1 MKQKMALI
9 IFILI
14 LLLGVI
20 MPNKAFA
27 ISSSGGYI
35 IDNYDIDMIV
45 NEDNTFDITETIDVT
60 FTESNKHGIFRKIP
74 LKNVVTR
81 LDGTKSSNRAK
92 ISNISVNEPY
102 TTSNESGY
110 KVLKIGD
117 ANSTV
122 RGTRTYIIKYTYNIG
137 KDPLKDADEL
147 YFNLIGNEWDT
158 RIDNVNFSITMPKEF
173 DKTQLG
179 FSTGYRASTDSSN
192 VSYTVTGNTIKGST
206 KSTLYSGE
214 ALTVRLSL
222 PEGYFVG
229 ASINLDYTVILE
241 IIISI
246 IFVFIAYV
254 LWKKYGKD
262 DIVVDTV
269 EFYPPDNLNS
279 ADIGFLY
286 KGHSDQKDII
296 SLLIYLANKG
306 YLKIEE
312 YEETTLKVIK
322 SKNFKIIKLKEY
334 DGNDENERTFFDG
347 LFWVKEE
354 VTKNDLYNRFYLILK
369 EIAKNINRKENQ
381 EKVFE
386 KASLAKRGIVII
398 MIVIIFLFMDGWK
411 MLTNFGIYGPIII
424 CAFLGI
430 TLGSVY
436 KKPSKSTIII
446 ASIIFLIVSA
456 KCMIEDIIMDK
467 IYLIKFIIEA
477 ICMVATIV
485 FLGIMKKRTSYGNE
499 MLGKI
504 EGFKTFL
511 ETAEKP
517 RLEQLVMEDPEYF
530 YNILPYTY
538 VLGVSNKWMKK
549 FEDIALEAPTWY
561 YGYTTFNM
569 YTFNHFMNTTYAS
582 ISNAMTSTPSSSH
595 SGGSGGGFS
604 GGGSGGGG
612 RRLLVKNILQT
623 NIELKFSKNISKLDK
638 ISELRCFLFNREQ
651 SFLKM
656 VYCKSKI

>member
-45 NEDNTFDITETIDVT
+45 NENNTFDITETIDVT

-179 FSTGYRASTDSSN
+179 FSTGYRGSTDSSN
-192 VSYTVTGNTIKGST
+192 ISYAVTQNTIKGST
-206 KSTLYSGE
+206 KNILHSGE
-214 ALTVRLSL
+214 ALTVRLNL

-246 IFVFIAYV
+246 IFVFIAYL

-322 SKNFKIIKLKEY
+322 SKNFKIVKLKEY

-347 LFWVKEE
+347 LFWAKNE
-354 VTKNDLYNRFYLILK
+354 VTKNDLYNRFYLI
-369 EIAKNINRKENQ
+369 
-381 EKVFE
+381 
-386 KASLAKRGIVII
+386 
-398 MIVIIFLFMDGWK
+398 
-411 MLTNFGIYGPIII
+411 
-424 CAFLGI
+424 
-430 TLGSVY
+430 
-436 KKPSKSTIII
+436 
-446 ASIIFLIVSA
+446 
-456 KCMIEDIIMDK
+456 
-467 IYLIKFIIEA
+467 
-477 ICMVATIV
+477 
-485 FLGIMKKRTSYGNE
+485 
-499 MLGKI
+499 
-504 EGFKTFL
+504 
-511 ETAEKP
+511 
-517 RLEQLVMEDPEYF
+517 
-530 YNILPYTY
+530 
-538 VLGVSNKWMKK
+538 
-549 FEDIALEAPTWY
+549 
-561 YGYTTFNM
+561 
-569 YTFNHFMNTTYAS
+569 
-582 ISNAMTSTPSSSH
+582 
-595 SGGSGGGFS
+595 
-604 GGGSGGGG
+604 
-612 RRLLVKNILQT
+612 
-623 NIELKFSKNISKLDK
+623 
-638 ISELRCFLFNREQ
+638 
-651 SFLKM
+651 
-656 VYCKSKI
+656 

>member
-20 MPNKAFA
+20 IHNKVSA
-27 ISSSGGYI
+27 ISSVGGYI
-35 IDNYDIDMIV
+35 IDTYDIDMIV

-74 LKNVVTR
+74 LRNEVTR
-81 LDGTKSSNRAK
+81 LDGTKSSNIAK
-92 ISNISVNEPY
+92 ISNISVNESY
-102 TTSNESGY
+102 TTSNEDGY

-117 ANSTV
+117 ANNPVS
-122 RGTRTYIIKYTYNIG
+122 GTRTYIIKYTYNIG

-158 RIDNVNFSITMPKEF
+158 KINKVNFSITMPKEF
-173 DKTQLG
+173 DKTKLG
-179 FSTGYRASTDSSN
+179 FSTGYKTSTDSSN

-206 KSTLYSGE
+206 KSTLYSRE

-229 ASINLDYTVILE
+229 ASINLDYIVILE

-246 IFVFIAYV
+246 IFVFIAYA

-322 SKNFKIIKLKEY
+322 SKNFKIVKLKEY

-347 LFWVKEE
+347 LFWAKNE

-398 MIVIIFLFMDGWK
+398 MIIIIFLFMDGLK
-411 MLTNFGIYGPIII
+411 MLTNFGIYGSITI

-436 KKPSKSTIII
+436 KKPSKSTIIL
-446 ASIIFLIVSA
+446 ACIIFLIVSA
-456 KCMIEDIIMDK
+456 SFMMEDIIMNK

-477 ICMVATIV
+477 ICMVSTIV
-485 FLGIMKKRTSYGNE
+485 FLGIMKKRTSY
-499 MLGKI
+499 
-504 EGFKTFL
+504 
-511 ETAEKP
+511 
-517 RLEQLVMEDPEYF
+517 
-530 YNILPYTY
+530 
-538 VLGVSNKWMKK
+538 
-549 FEDIALEAPTWY
+549 
-561 YGYTTFNM
+561 
-569 YTFNHFMNTTYAS
+569 
-582 ISNAMTSTPSSSH
+582 
-595 SGGSGGGFS
+595 
-604 GGGSGGGG
+604 
-612 RRLLVKNILQT
+612 
-623 NIELKFSKNISKLDK
+623 
-638 ISELRCFLFNREQ
+638 
-651 SFLKM
+651 
-656 VYCKSKI
+656 